1 MGYEGYKTVLQPLAL
16 KLIFKYYRE
25 KLSSPL
31 EEWER
36 NYIIGNEKEID
47 MNSSSIHQCKTKA
60 FWAEICLIDANNT
73 TDYLDFVTLLSLQRL
88 NYTKIM

>member
-16 KLIFKYYRE
+16 KLIFKYHRE

-36 NYIIGNEKEID
+36 NYITDKENEID
-47 MNSSSIHQCKTKA
+47 MNSSSTNQCKTKIFGA
-60 FWAEICLIDANNT
+60 VICLSDANST
-73 TDYLDFVTLLSLQRL
+73 TDYLNRFCNSVVATEIKLH
-88 NYTKIM
+88 